1 MFEGSVYLDTW
12 IFNNQYTAK
21 DKLSYYHYVH
31 MQSYGVWRYIDV
43 YIEIYRR
50 IYWDKGIFYF
60 DDLSASLSYFV
71 HFEKILRI
79 YGNSDT
85 T

>member
-43 YIEIYRR
+43 YIEIKESFTLMISLQAFLILY
-50 IYWDKGIFYF
+50 ILKKFCGFMGIKTRKEIF
-60 DDLSASLSYFV
+60 DFQY
-71 HFEKILRI
+71 
-79 YGNSDT
+79 
-85 T
+85 